1 MAFRWTGNSAY
12 GIETRSGHIEIP
24 KMVFAQ
30 GPGVGYV
37 RPMNTNSNIPK
48 DVEPGPVVDMFLEDV
63 EVGRERTAGP
73 VTVIAEEIISFA
85 ERYDP
90 LPMHISNEG
99 GEATVH
105 DSLIASGVLTIAL
118 KQRMI
123 MSVERNTAIIGAA
136 RIEDQNFVLPV
147 RAGDELYLM
156 QRCKSKRKSRTRP
169 DRGLVSWE
177 FEITN
182 QRGEVVFCS
191 RDLVMVRCRS
201 S

>member
-1 MAFRWTGNSAY
+1 
-12 GIETRSGHIEIP
+12 
-24 KMVFAQ
+24 
-30 GPGVGYV
+30 
-37 RPMNTNSNIPK
+37 MNINSNIPK
-48 DVEPGPVVDMFLEDV
+48 DVAPGPVVDIFLEDI

-99 GEATVH
+99 GAATLH

-136 RIEDQNFVLPV
+136 RIEDQNFLLPV

-156 QRCKSKRKSRTRP
+156 QRCKSKRRSRTRP

-177 FEITN
+177 FEIIN

-191 RDLVMVRCRS
+191 RDLVMVRCRPS
-201 S
+201 